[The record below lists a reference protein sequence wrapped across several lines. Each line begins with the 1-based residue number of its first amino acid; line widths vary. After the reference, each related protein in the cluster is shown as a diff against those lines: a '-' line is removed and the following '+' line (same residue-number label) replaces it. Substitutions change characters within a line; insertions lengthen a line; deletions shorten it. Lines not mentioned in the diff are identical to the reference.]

1 MLQPWMHL
9 LHLSVAVA
17 PMYSQQIAWRSLD
30 SGASSFLAPVGL
42 TNIFG
47 AAAMVKPSLPSTACF
62 PSAEADRTNQDEEA
76 LDFDAWPLPSPI

>member
-1 MLQPWMHL
+1 MLQPWMRL

-30 SGASSFLAPVGL
+30 SGTVSSFAPADL
-42 TNIFG
+42 NNIFG

-62 PSAEADRTNQDEEA
+62 PSAEADSKNQDEEA